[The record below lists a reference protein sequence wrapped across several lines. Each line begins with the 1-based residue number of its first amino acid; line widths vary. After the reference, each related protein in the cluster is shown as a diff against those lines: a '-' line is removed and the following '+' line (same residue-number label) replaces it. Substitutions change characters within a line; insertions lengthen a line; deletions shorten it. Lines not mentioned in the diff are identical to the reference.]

1 MADHGFSEGR
11 ACGFNR
17 SAWHYEPLR
26 GQDDAARVRM
36 RKIAN
41 ERRRFGYRRLAI
53 LLRRER
59 RGMNLKKVYRLY
71 REERVTVRKRSGRER
86 ALGTRPPVA
95 FIPRHER

>member
-11 ACGFNR
+11 ACGLIGVNR

-26 GQDDAARVRM
+26 GHDDAARLRM
-36 RKIAN
+36 REIAN

-59 RGMNLKKVYRLY
+59 RGYEL
-71 REERVTVRKRSGRER
+71 EEGVSVVSRG
-86 ALGTRPPVA
+86 AGDGA
-95 FIPRHER
+95 QA